1 MYSFYFL
8 SIRRTQV
15 IDDESDY
22 FASDSNQWLS
32 KIEREAIQ
40 KREEELREFRHASR
54 LSKKI
59 TIDFAGRKIV
69 EDEDPL
75 AEYHNKW
82 VGKTRKVWENWGIL
96 TVKDLPSPQPHPLM
110 SLLFL
115 LIFRVIYSFGVETW
129 MSN

>member
-1 MYSFYFL
+1 MLTGDLIAMCSFSFL

-75 AEYHNKW
+75 AEYHSK
-82 VGKTRKVWENWGIL
+82 
-96 TVKDLPSPQPHPLM
+96 
-110 SLLFL
+110 
-115 LIFRVIYSFGVETW
+115 
-129 MSN
+129 

>member
-1 MYSFYFL
+1 MFSFFLL

-32 KIEREAIQ
+32 KIERETLQ
-40 KREEELREFRHASR
+40 KREEELREFRHMSR

-69 EDEDPL
+69 EDENPL
-75 AEYHNKW
+75 AEYHS
-82 VGKTRKVWENWGIL
+82 R
-96 TVKDLPSPQPHPLM
+96 
-110 SLLFL
+110 
-115 LIFRVIYSFGVETW
+115 
-129 MSN
+129 